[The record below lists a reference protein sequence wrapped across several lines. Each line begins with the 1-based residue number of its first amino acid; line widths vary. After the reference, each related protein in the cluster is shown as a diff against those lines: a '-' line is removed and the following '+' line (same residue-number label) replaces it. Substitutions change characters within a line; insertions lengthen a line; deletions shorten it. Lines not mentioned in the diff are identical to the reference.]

1 MTVLLIIS
9 VVLGAI
15 VNIGIMRTLS
25 TSASDVVVKAAATPN
40 ERNTLR
46 EGLSANGTTSKK
58 ASALKKTYKDTL
70 LEEVP
75 NGMKCF
81 RWDDD
86 SDHWWTHHPMWNV
99 SKENDTH
106 TCFQYD
112 ATHPYYLKIYK
123 NQFMAGCS
131 NVTTRYMWDSGWGA
145 DVRAGVAT
153 SLLEATEIGTTL
165 AMRPYNGSW
174 HYAAKKPD
182 GSNPT
187 CPAKDMTCYF
197 LNLTNCK
204 PTDDRSEVTTT
215 GFPISY
221 FYLEMIASVYNY
233 VTRPRQ
239 WLRHELHSFSAEKR
253 IQLDGSCAVMHV
265 RRSDVIM
272 HQENSR
278 KYYPISDYVNKLPKK
293 RRTNI
298 FLLTDDA
305 NAIDE
310 AHEFYPDINWIYF
323 NRTRFRGAT
332 GGWENQIPSNSPK
345 AEVITLLATLQLVR
359 LCDTI
364 VHGES
369 VFSHLLADSM
379 RSVDHARPGGPLQ
392 LYRVDDGVKDAHS
405 SNNSDS
411 DEKLKQVLKKLRK
424 KNNSQS

>member
-86 SDHWWTHHPMWNV
+86 SDHWWTHHPTWNV

-131 NVTTRYMWDSGWGA
+131 NVTTRYMWNSGWGA
-145 DVRAGVAT
+145 DVRAGVT
-153 SLLEATEIGTTL
+153 IGLLMATEIATTL
-165 AMRPYNGSW
+165 AMTPYDGSW

-215 GFPISY
+215 DISDD
-221 FYLEMIASVYNY
+221 FDEKMIATVYNY

-253 IQLDGSCAVMHV
+253 LQLNGSCAVMHV
-265 RRSDVIM
+265 RRSDVIL
-272 HQENSR
+272 HDEDSR
-278 KYYPISDYVNKLPKK
+278 KYYPISDYVDKLPKK

-310 AHEFYPDINWIYF
+310 AHEFYPDTNWIYF
-323 NRTRFRGAT
+323 NRTRFRGSA

-364 VHGES
+364 VYGQS
-369 VFSHLLADSM
+369 IFADLLVDSM
-379 RSVDHARPGGPLQ
+379 RSVEYDRPGGSIQ
-392 LYRVDDGVKDAHS
+392 HYRVDDGVKDAYS

-411 DEKLKQVLKKLRK
+411 DEKLEKVLKKLRK
-424 KNNSQS
+424 NNSSQS